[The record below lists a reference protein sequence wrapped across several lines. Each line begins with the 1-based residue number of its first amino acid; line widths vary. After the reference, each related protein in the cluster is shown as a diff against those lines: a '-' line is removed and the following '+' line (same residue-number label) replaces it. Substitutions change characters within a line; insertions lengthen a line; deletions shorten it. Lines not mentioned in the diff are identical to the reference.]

1 MMLFL
6 FVQLF
11 LRLDC
16 QVAALFCLKSV
27 TIIIYILKKVIPAR
41 ALHKIILLPVVA
53 LAQSF
58 KGCIPEQSAS
68 LLALSQAALQ
78 TGSRPPHPALGD
90 LSLLSARLSPGQI
103 M

>member
-27 TIIIYILKKVIPAR
+27 TIIIYVLKKVIPAR

-58 KGCIPEQSAS
+58 KGCIPKQSAS

-78 TGSRPPHPALGD
+78 TGSRRFVFAVSTTESWSDHVGLCF
-90 LSLLSARLSPGQI
+90 L
-103 M
+103 

>member
-1 MMLFL
+1 MLA
-6 FVQLF
+6 V
-11 LRLDC
+11 
-16 QVAALFCLKSV
+16 LFCLKSV
-27 TIIIYILKKVIPAR
+27 TIIIYILKKVNPAR

-58 KGCIPEQSAS
+58 KGLKQSAS

>member
-1 MMLFL
+1 MLA
-6 FVQLF
+6 V
-11 LRLDC
+11 
-16 QVAALFCLKSV
+16 LFCLKSV

-41 ALHKIILLPVVA
+41 ALPVVA

-58 KGCIPEQSAS
+58 KGCIPKQSAS

>member
-1 MMLFL
+1 MLA
-6 FVQLF
+6 V
-11 LRLDC
+11 
-16 QVAALFCLKSV
+16 LFCLKSV

-58 KGCIPEQSAS
+58 KGCIPKQSAS
-68 LLALSQAALQ
+68 LLALSQA
-78 TGSRPPHPALGD
+78 GSRPPHPALGD

-103 M
+103 MQDSVFFSQTWPTHL